1 LLNLS
6 KYQLLLP
13 DQGADRTPLQE
24 NTVSAKRIYIPT
36 AAAPDRGSPEALW
49 NEFELTVLMKV
60 YERVLT
66 CRKECLRLE
75 QAELIF
81 ARPAKM
87 LSGEFWP
94 TLPDS
99 RLLLRELEQLG
110 HLLGKDALAAHA
122 AFELGIVKL
131 AGSD

>member
-1 LLNLS
+1 
-6 KYQLLLP
+6 
-13 DQGADRTPLQE
+13 
-24 NTVSAKRIYIPT
+24 
-36 AAAPDRGSPEALW
+36 
-49 NEFELTVLMKV
+49 MKV

-66 CRKECLRLE
+66 CRKNACRLE

-99 RLLLRELEQLG
+99 RLLLRKLKQLG

-122 AFELGIVKL
+122 AFEAWVIEL